1 MTMLARSPFS
11 AGLLAMSA
19 AAITLAMGS
28 APALAQT
35 VWRHGVVEAKSD
47 AGFVFM
53 AANKG
58 FGDKRGVKIEMLQF
72 KGDALAL
79 KALIAGEL
87 ESYEGSPGAPIIAS
101 TKGADLKL
109 VGCYW
114 PGLTYG
120 IFTRKEI
127 TTGEQLK
134 GKAFGIS
141 SPGALPDLFARG
153 VLDHYKLSSDDV
165 RFAQMGSDTDR
176 VRAVAAGVIDAAAA
190 STEFM
195 PVIDTFGVKLLLHAH
210 EVTPNYLR
218 FCTYMSPKAIA
229 DKNAAAVG
237 FIAAQIEAQRYALA
251 NPEETVALAKQV
263 IDAKP
268 DDKRPAYV
276 VEEVRKYQA
285 IDPEMPI
292 PEDKLAWMQDLLV
305 KTGNLEKPGDLKK
318 LIDGSVREKAL
329 ALLKGSK

>member
-1 MTMLARSPFS
+1 MRTGIARTFRSGLA
-11 AGLLAMSA
+11 GIGA
-19 AAITLAMGS
+19 AAIAAAVAVL
-28 APALAQT
+28 PVQAQT

-58 FGDKRGVKIEMLQF
+58 FGEKHGVKIEMMQF

-87 ESYEGSPGAPIIAS
+87 DSYEGSPGAPIIAS

-120 IFTRKEI
+120 IFTRKDI
-127 TTGEQLK
+127 TSGEQLK

-153 VLDHYKLSSDDV
+153 VLAHYNLTSEDV

-176 VRAVAAGVIDAAAA
+176 FRAVAAGVIDVAAA

-195 PVIDTFGVKLLLHAH
+195 PIIDTFGVKMLVHAH
-210 EVTPNYLR
+210 DVTPNYLR
-218 FCTYMSPKAIA
+218 FCTYMSPKVIA
-229 DKNAAAVG
+229 EKNAAAVN
-237 FIAAQIEAQRYALA
+237 FLAAQMEAQRYALDH
-251 NPEETVALAKQV
+251 PEETVALAKQV

-268 DDKRPAYV
+268 EDKRPDYIV
-276 VEEVRKYQA
+276 DEVRKYQA

-292 PEDKLAWMQDLLV
+292 PEEKLAWMQDLLV

-329 ALLKGSK
+329 ALVKNGK